1 MKYIKNNI
9 VENYLKENI
18 GKSLSIKNIYKQLCI
33 SKKLAIYMANHST
46 NIEKVKPFDVGS
58 GKYNLLVFKYNQAV

>member
-1 MKYIKNNI
+1 MKYIKDNI
-9 VENYLKENI
+9 VENYLKENA

-33 SKKLAIYMANHST
+33 KRRLAIYMANHSK
-46 NIEKVKPFDVGS
+46 NIEKVKPFVVGS

>member
-1 MKYIKNNI
+1 MKYIKDNI

-33 SKKLAIYMANHST
+33 KRRLAIYMANHSK
-46 NIEKVKPFDVGS
+46 NIEK
-58 GKYNLLVFKYNQAV
+58 